1 MLTCR
6 QRVAGD
12 TVWCL
17 CVCVCVCVRVYVCVY
32 VLACRQESLRNDSG
46 SEREAVG
53 CVFGRTTEN
62 SEIIVHYGIFSIIDR
77 TSYRGQNYRINT
89 IIIVHLATLIRS
101 LTEAEARAAQRTL
114 LTSRVT
120 QAPPSLH
127 IHVSLHIQ
135 YCATLL
141 SLIIMSTIYL

>member
-17 CVCVCVCVRVYVCVY
+17 CVYVCVY

-89 IIIVHLATLIRS
+89 IIIVHLATL
-101 LTEAEARAAQRTL
+101 LTADVVSQVSCITPCHGRNHHILWGGR
-114 LTSRVT
+114 
-120 QAPPSLH
+120 APPPPILEKYQS
-127 IHVSLHIQ
+127 VPPNNRP
-135 YCATLL
+135 
-141 SLIIMSTIYL
+141 IIL

>member
-1 MLTCR
+1 MQAAGCGR
-6 QRVAGD
+6 HRV
-12 TVWCL
+12 VPVCV

-89 IIIVHLATLIRS
+89 IIIVHLATLVRLICRLSRETKQYPIRKQADRS
-101 LTEAEARAAQRTL
+101 ITNRNKHSHAAAQKDLDT
-114 LTSRVT
+114 
-120 QAPPSLH
+120 
-127 IHVSLHIQ
+127 
-135 YCATLL
+135 
-141 SLIIMSTIYL
+141 IIAISSCH

>member
-1 MLTCR
+1 MQAAGCGR
-6 QRVAGD
+6 HRV
-12 TVWCL
+12 VPV
-17 CVCVCVCVRVYVCVY
+17 CVCVCVCVCMCVY

-89 IIIVHLATLIRS
+89 IIIVHLATL
-101 LTEAEARAAQRTL
+101 
-114 LTSRVT
+114 RVW
-120 QAPPSLH
+120 S
-127 IHVSLHIQ
+127 S
-135 YCATLL
+135 
-141 SLIIMSTIYL
+141 

>member
-1 MLTCR
+1 M
-6 QRVAGD
+6 
-12 TVWCL
+12 
-17 CVCVCVCVRVYVCVY
+17 CVY

-89 IIIVHLATLIRS
+89 IIIVHLATLPCGLGRLYRISFQLTLRVTS
-101 LTEAEARAAQRTL
+101 LTWRL
-114 LTSRVT
+114 
-120 QAPPSLH
+120 
-127 IHVSLHIQ
+127 
-135 YCATLL
+135 
-141 SLIIMSTIYL
+141 

>member
-1 MLTCR
+1 M
-6 QRVAGD
+6 
-12 TVWCL
+12 
-17 CVCVCVCVRVYVCVY
+17 CVY

-89 IIIVHLATLIRS
+89 IIIVHLATLVGINFNG
-101 LTEAEARAAQRTL
+101 AL
-114 LTSRVT
+114 L
-120 QAPPSLH
+120 PPTVLKSVPELR
-127 IHVSLHIQ
+127 
-135 YCATLL
+135 
-141 SLIIMSTIYL
+141 

>member
-1 MLTCR
+1 MRATPCG
-6 QRVAGD
+6 A
-12 TVWCL
+12 
-17 CVCVCVCVRVYVCVY
+17 CVCVCVRVYVCVY

-89 IIIVHLATLIRS
+89 IIIVHLATLHTNECVPNIIND
-101 LTEAEARAAQRTL
+101 TEQ
-114 LTSRVT
+114 
-120 QAPPSLH
+120 
-127 IHVSLHIQ
+127 IQ
-135 YCATLL
+135 
-141 SLIIMSTIYL
+141 M

>member
-1 MLTCR
+1 M
-6 QRVAGD
+6 
-12 TVWCL
+12 
-17 CVCVCVCVRVYVCVY
+17 CVRVYVCVY

-89 IIIVHLATLIRS
+89 IIIVHLATLFPTLFLEIWCNEENYFCS
-101 LTEAEARAAQRTL
+101 EGTGPIILRA
-114 LTSRVT
+114 
-120 QAPPSLH
+120 
-127 IHVSLHIQ
+127 
-135 YCATLL
+135 
-141 SLIIMSTIYL
+141 